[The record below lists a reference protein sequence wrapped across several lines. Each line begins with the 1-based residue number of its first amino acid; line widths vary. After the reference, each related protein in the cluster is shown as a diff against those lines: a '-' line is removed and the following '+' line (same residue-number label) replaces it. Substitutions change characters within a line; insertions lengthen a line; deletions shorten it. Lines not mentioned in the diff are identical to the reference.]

1 MKIISLHYHELMEKI
16 KEHYLINNGY
26 ILDKILV
33 KFKETIGTVKFDDT
47 KILIHADTKLPDYIT
62 FTKKYF

>member
-1 MKIISLHYHELMEKI
+1 M
-16 KEHYLINNGY
+16 INNDY